1 MAFAPRKTAQA
12 ALRRGGALQTPG
24 KGQSFSELLECLA
37 GVASSAG
44 QRRGWSQA
52 FGRNVHPLPPSNSA
66 CPEHH
71 FSLW

>member
-12 ALRRGGALQTPG
+12 ALRAGAALQTE
-24 KGQSFSELLECLA
+24 GQSFSELPECLA
-37 GVASSAG
+37 GDAFSAG

-52 FGRNVHPLPPSNSA
+52 VGRNVHPLPPSNSA

-71 FSLW
+71 LSLW